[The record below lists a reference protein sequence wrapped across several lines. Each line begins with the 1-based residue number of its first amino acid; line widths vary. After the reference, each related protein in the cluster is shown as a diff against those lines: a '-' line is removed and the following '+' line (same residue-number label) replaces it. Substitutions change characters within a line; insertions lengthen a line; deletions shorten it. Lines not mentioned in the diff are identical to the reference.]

1 MLYDVGSV
9 KRRDKI
15 RQEMLKRRTVCDRP
29 LRGFDPRDRTSG
41 GREERGIKTL
51 RISDSVDGRISS
63 DSDSAGSSYGRSL
76 SDPLVRHGVRE
87 VREAKRFL
95 SDPQGFDLE
104 CLYER
109 DERCERNDRRDSF
122 ERENS
127 LYEWR
132 GRESA
137 HSGRSGISEREVR
150 GDSRGVEKRGERT
163 RKGSAESGR
172 SGISEREVR
181 GDSRGVEKRGER
193 ARKGSA
199 QSGRSGISGREVR
212 GDSLEG
218 EMCQDYTA
226 LKDSSSSDSK
236 KSDGEERRSVFG
248 EEERRSVFG
257 EEERRSVFGEEERR
271 SVFGEEERRSVFGEE
286 ERRSVFGEED
296 RRESCGSCSDS
307 W

>member
-150 GDSRGVEKRGERT
+150 GDSRGVEKRGER
-163 RKGSAESGR
+163 
-172 SGISEREVR
+172 
-181 GDSRGVEKRGER
+181 

-199 QSGRSGISGREVR
+199 QSGRSGISEREVR
-212 GDSLEG
+212 EDSLEG
-218 EMCQDYTA
+218 EMCLDFTA

-271 SVFGEEERRSVFGEE
+271 SVFGEEERKSVFGEE
-286 ERRSVFGEED
+286 ERRRVFGEEESSVRE

>member
-15 RQEMLKRRTVCDRP
+15 RQEMLKRRTACDRP
-29 LRGFDPRDRTSG
+29 LRG
-41 GREERGIKTL
+41 EERGIKTL
-51 RISDSVDGRISS
+51 RISDSVNGRISS
-63 DSDSAGSSYGRSL
+63 DSDSAGS
-76 SDPLVRHGVRE
+76 PLVRHGVRE

-104 CLYER
+104 CVY
-109 DERCERNDRRDSF
+109 ERCERNDRRDSF
-122 ERENS
+122 KRENS

-132 GRESA
+132 GRETAQSGRSGNSEREV
-137 HSGRSGISEREVR
+137 SGRSGISEREVR
-150 GDSRGVEKRGERT
+150 GDS
-163 RKGSAESGR
+163 
-172 SGISEREVR
+172 
-181 GDSRGVEKRGER
+181 
-193 ARKGSA
+193 
-199 QSGRSGISGREVR
+199 
-212 GDSLEG
+212 LEG
-218 EMCQDYTA
+218 EMYQDYTA

-257 EEERRSVFGEEERR
+257 EEEKGSVFGEEER
-271 SVFGEEERRSVFGEE
+271 SVRE
-286 ERRSVFGEED
+286 